1 MAHLTAWSQ
10 PGGGHLRHIPL
21 QPPYRDPCATS
32 AGPPILRSFS
42 GVQEGPRTRPRMSLR
57 MDPKGTENGL
67 PKGAQR
73 GLSKPDF
80 KRLFSEKFCNIAS
93 LDIVSRCIASRRA
106 NVRSGSKSVQ
116 ETEAGQT
123 ELLFTAHSP
132 PLKSFRC
139 IHSGVVFWFFFELWD

>member
-1 MAHLTAWSQ
+1 MTAS
-10 PGGGHLRHIPL
+10 R
-21 QPPYRDPCATS
+21 
-32 AGPPILRSFS
+32 PISRSFS
-42 GVQEGPRTRPRMSLR
+42 ELQEGPRTGPKMSLR

-93 LDIVSRCIASRRA
+93 LLIVSRCIASCRA
-106 NVRSGSKSVQ
+106 NVRSGPQSVQ

-123 ELLFTAHSP
+123 GVLVTTHSP

-139 IHSGVVFWFFFELWD
+139 IHSGCFSLQLKLTRSHPKDVSFFGSFLSSGTSWPT